1 MSREALQAL
10 AERAAQV
17 AAAGGF
23 AQEGR
28 GPVPSPC
35 IGVCRMDAAGHHCE
49 GCFRTLDEIRDW
61 SAAPPGR
68 QRAIWAA
75 LLQRAGLAPEAP
87 AGPPG

>member
-1 MSREALQAL
+1 MSRTALQAL

-23 AQEGR
+23 AVEG
-28 GPVPSPC
+28 GVPVPSPC

-61 SAAPPGR
+61 SAAPPVR
-68 QRAIWAA
+68 QRAVWAA
-75 LLQRAGLAPEAP
+75 LLQRAGLEP
-87 AGPPG
+87 AGPRG